1 MGSFSIWHWL
11 IVLLV
16 AAIFFG
22 GRGKI
27 TNVMSDFA
35 KGIKAFKAGMK
46 DEDTA
51 ENKPAEPPQ
60 VTAPPA
66 APPHTTTGATQAS
79 DVHSK
84 A

>member
-46 DEDTA
+46 DEETA
-51 ENKPAEPPQ
+51 DAKPEVPPQ
-60 VTAPPA
+60 VTAPPPH
-66 APPHTTTGATQAS
+66 APSGASQGS

-84 A
+84 V

>member
-46 DEDTA
+46 EEDTA
-51 ENKPAEPPQ
+51 ENKPQESPPQ
-60 VTAPPA
+60 VTAPSPGT
-66 APPHTTTGATQAS
+66 HATQGS

-84 A
+84 V

>member
-46 DEDTA
+46 DEETA
-51 ENKPAEPPQ
+51 EAKPEAAPQ
-60 VTAPPA
+60 VTS
-66 APPHTTTGATQAS
+66 APPHAPSGASQGS

-84 A
+84 V

>member
-46 DEDTA
+46 DEETA
-51 ENKPAEPPQ
+51 DAKPESAPQ
-60 VTAPPA
+60 VTS
-66 APPHTTTGATQAS
+66 APPHASSGASQGS

-84 A
+84 V